1 MKYGA
6 LKLLHWYQNWKIQF
20 VVQHKVPLHPP
31 VVLPKS
37 WPSCWMWPHPL
48 LTTSTVGSLDA
59 GAATGDHKMQA
70 WNQDLDACM
79 CISSRNIYKLVMF
92 RSSQRTLRTSVRQS
106 LPGPSSCMIACL
118 YMHIY
123 TSDIDV
129 TPFKNSGYGPDYK
142 CTSML
147 Q

>member
-1 MKYGA
+1 MEHLNCCTGTRIGKYSLQFSIKFLSILQWSSQSPG
-6 LKLLHWYQNWKIQF
+6 LLAECGLILFW
-20 VVQHKVPLHPP
+20 PP
-31 VVLPKS
+31 QQLEVWTLERQQEITKCRPGIRI
-37 WPSCWMWPHPL
+37 WMP
-48 LTTSTVGSLDA
+48 V
-59 GAATGDHKMQA
+59 
-70 WNQDLDACM
+70 

-118 YMHIY
+118 YMHID